1 MQTHL
6 DCIPCFLHQSLEAAR
21 MATADESKH
30 EQVMKQIMDYL
41 GSIDF
46 TKSPPEISRGVHAI
60 VKQVTGI
67 NDPYHQVKKQ
77 ANEEAQKQL
86 PQLKKMIDEASD
98 PLLMAVKL
106 SIIGNVVDFG
116 TMNRYNVMD
125 IIENIASHPFDDAGY
140 TLFKKR
146 LEQASTV
153 LFLADNTGE
162 IVFDRL
168 LIEQIHHKNKSITYV
183 VKNNPIINDATK
195 TDAEDVG
202 IDEFARIVTGDEETS
217 YSSPGLVLK
226 YASKTFT
233 KLLKESDIVI
243 SKGQGNYEALND
255 LDREIFFLLM
265 VKCPLVSKSIGIE
278 VGTMVL
284 KVKQ

>member
-30 EQVMKQIMDYL
+30 EQVMKQIMEYL

-67 NDPYHQVKKQ
+67 KDPYQQVKKQ

-140 TLFKKR
+140 TLFKRR

-168 LIEQIHHKNKSITYV
+168 LIQQLHHKNKSITYV

-202 IDEFARIVTGDEETS
+202 IDEFAHIVTGDEGTS

-226 YASKTFT
+226 YTSKTFT
-233 KLLKESDIVI
+233 KLLKESDLVI